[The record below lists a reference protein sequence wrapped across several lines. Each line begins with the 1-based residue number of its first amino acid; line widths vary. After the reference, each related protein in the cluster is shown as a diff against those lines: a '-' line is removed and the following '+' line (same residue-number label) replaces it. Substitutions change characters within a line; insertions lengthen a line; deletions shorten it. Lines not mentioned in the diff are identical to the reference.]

1 MSNRAGF
8 PFAQF
13 TFRGGIHMPHFTIQ
27 ELNLI
32 CIYDP
37 GTRAGL
43 IAEIIGMTQYLT
55 PEETELKNLA
65 DSVVKKLR
73 SMTDKEYTDLTRS
86 TDFTFDEEDEHGG

>member
-1 MSNRAGF
+1 
-8 PFAQF
+8 
-13 TFRGGIHMPHFTIQ
+13 MPHFTIQ

-43 IAEIIGMTQYLT
+43 LSEVKDMTTYLT

-65 DSVVKKLR
+65 DSVVDKLGK
-73 SMTDKEYTDLTRS
+73 MTDEEYAVLTRN
-86 TDFTFDEEDEHGG
+86 TDFTFDEEDTHGG

>member
-1 MSNRAGF
+1 
-8 PFAQF
+8 
-13 TFRGGIHMPHFTIQ
+13 MPHFTIQ